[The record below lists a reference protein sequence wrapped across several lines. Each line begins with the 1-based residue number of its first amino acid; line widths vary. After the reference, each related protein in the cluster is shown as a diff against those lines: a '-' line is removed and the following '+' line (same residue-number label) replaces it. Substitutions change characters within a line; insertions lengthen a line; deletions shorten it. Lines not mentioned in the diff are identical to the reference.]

1 MKCSEVTQILWDD
14 FNVAYA
20 DSNVFK
26 WSVWWSLSLS
36 GYVLVNIFYFLKLGN
51 FIQLLILNLLFYNKS
66 YSYKTDLCFF
76 RFRNISNFIGKK

>member
-14 FNVAYA
+14 FNEAYA

-36 GYVLVNIFYFLKLGN
+36 GYVLVNIFYFIKLSN
-51 FIQLLILNLLFYNKS
+51 FIQSLILNLLLYKKS
-66 YSYKTDLCFF
+66 YSYKL
-76 RFRNISNFIGKK
+76 